1 MFYTNVQPHGN
12 FIALRGINNHG
23 ESFKNKIPYEPTL
36 YVQSQKAQNPQ
47 WKTLDGKPVAAVK
60 WGSMK
65 DSRQAMKEYG
75 GDVFGVDQFQYSFIS
90 DQYRGL
96 IDYDLTKIKIA
107 FIDIETSSEFGFPNI
122 RQANEEVLAISIK
135 MNGRFRVYAC
145 GDYVPS
151 NGVEYIHCME
161 EEHLLEQFI
170 SDWAADYPDIVTG
183 WNSRFFDIPYLMNR
197 IRRLLGEK
205 AANRL
210 SPWGWYK
217 ETEVSLIGG
226 RKQQVFDLVGLA
238 SIDYLDAYKK
248 FMYVNQESYALNH
261 IAYTELG
268 EKKLDYSEASS
279 LHELYKTNFQKFVDY
294 NVHDVVLVERLEE
307 KLKLM
312 ELIISLAYMAKCNFN
327 DVFSPVK
334 MWDCIIYNHLREQNI
349 VIPPK
354 SHEVKDS
361 AYEGAYV
368 KDPQV
373 GRHKWVCSFDL
384 NSLYP
389 HLIMQYNISPET
401 IKGTHPEARK
411 DSSGHHVMVESM
423 LDMEMDTQ
431 FLKDNNLTMTP
442 NGSLYTRKK
451 QGFLPALMEKMYTDR
466 VKYKKMMIA
475 EQKKGK
481 AADTNKLAQ
490 YHNMQI
496 NLKIALNSAYG
507 ALGNQWFRFYDMR
520 NAEAV
525 SVAGQLSIRWAERA
539 VNQYLNKIL
548 ETDGTDYVIA
558 SDTDSLYVAFDT
570 FINKVGLTD
579 TEKAIEFMDKVCNGK
594 LQDVIDN
601 CYDNMADYVNAF
613 QQKMV
618 MKREVLA
625 DVGIWTAKKRYIL
638 NVHNSEGVQY
648 EEPKLKIM
656 GIEAVK
662 SSTPETC
669 RNALKDAF
677 KLIMNGTEDQVIEF
691 IEIFKSKFK
700 TLPPE
705 EVSFPRSVK
714 GLAKY
719 KDSASVYRKST
730 PLHVKGSLIYNM
742 MLEKNR
748 LTKKYPIIQEGEK
761 IKYTYLK
768 EPNPTGDSSIA
779 MLNELPKEFKL
790 ETYIDYDRQFEK
802 AFLDPMKV
810 LLQTIGWQHEKKAN
824 IMDFFS

>member
-12 FIALRGINNHG
+12 FIAFRGVDERG
-23 ESFKNKIPYEPTL
+23 ESFKRKVHYEPTL
-36 YVQSQKAQNPQ
+36 FVQSQKPQDPQ
-47 WKTLDGKPVAAVK
+47 WKTLDGKRVAGVK

-65 DSRQAMKEYG
+65 ETKEAVRQYG
-75 GDVFGVDQFQYSFIS
+75 GEVFGLDQFQYSYIS
-90 DQYRGL
+90 DNYPGMVN
-96 IDYDLTKIKIA
+96 YDLSKIKIA
-107 FIDIETSSEFGFPNI
+107 FIDIECSSEFGFPNI

-135 MNGRFRVYAC
+135 MGDDFKTYAC
-145 GDYVPS
+145 GNYDPPPHVR
-151 NGVEYIHCME
+151 YIKCINE
-161 EEHLLEQFI
+161 EQLLTQFI
-170 SDWAADYPDIVTG
+170 NDWASNFPDIVTG
-183 WNSRFFDIPYLMNR
+183 WNSRFFDIPYLINR
-197 IRRLLGEK
+197 IIRILGEK
-205 AANRL
+205 AVNRL
-210 SPWGWYK
+210 SPWGWFR
-217 ETEVSLIGG
+217 ESEVTLVGN
-226 RKQQVFDLVGLA
+226 RKQQVYDIVGIS

-248 FMYVNQESYALNH
+248 FTYINRESYSLNH
-261 IAYTELG
+261 IAYAELG
-268 EKKLDYSEASS
+268 EKKLDYQEAAT
-279 LHELYKTNFQKFVDY
+279 LHELYKTNFQRYLDY

-307 KLKLM
+307 KMKLM
-312 ELIISLAYMAKCNFN
+312 EMIISLAYMAKCNFN

-334 MWDCIIYNHLREQNI
+334 MWDCIIYNHLREQRI

-354 SHEVKDS
+354 KHEEKSD

-401 IKGTHPEARK
+401 LLGMHSKG
-411 DSSGHHVMVESM
+411 GMVEAM
-423 LDMEMDTQ
+423 LNGDVDTD
-431 FLKDNNLTMTP
+431 FLKEKNVTMTP
-442 NGSLYTRKK
+442 NGSLYSRKK

-466 VKYKKMMIA
+466 VKYKKMMIE

-481 AADTNKLAQ
+481 SADTNKLAQ

-507 ALGNQWFRFYDMR
+507 ALGNQWFRFYDVR

-539 VNQYLNKIL
+539 VNEYLNKVL
-548 ETDGTDYVIA
+548 ETDGRDYVIA
-558 SDTDSLYVAFDT
+558 SDTDSLYVTLDSLVQ
-570 FINKVGLTD
+570 KVGLEDKDKT
-579 TEKAIEFMDKVCNGK
+579 IQFMDTVCDGK
-594 LQDVIDN
+594 IQDVIDK
-601 CYDNMADYVNAF
+601 CYQELAEYINAF

-625 DVGIWTAKKRYIL
+625 DVGIWTGKKHYIL

-662 SSTPETC
+662 SSTPEHC
-669 RNALKDAF
+669 RNALKKAF
-677 KLIMNGTEDQVIEF
+677 KIVVNGTEDEVIDF
-691 IEIFKSKFK
+691 IENFKNEFRK
-700 TLPPE
+700 LEPE
-705 EVSFPRSVK
+705 EVAFPRSVK

-719 KDSASVYRKST
+719 RDPVTVYRKST

-742 MLEKNR
+742 MLDKNK
-748 LTKKYPIIQEGEK
+748 LTKKYPTIQEGEK
-761 IKYTYLK
+761 IKYTYLM
-768 EPNPTGDSSIA
+768 EPNPSGDSAIA
-779 MLNELPKEFKL
+779 MLGTLPKEFNLQK
-790 ETYIDYDRQFEK
+790 YIDYDRQFEK
-802 AFLDPMKV
+802 SFLDPMKGI
-810 LLQTIGWQHEKKAN
+810 LEKIGWDYEKKST